1 MLEVTGYFEVSTAS
15 DFKLTYTPNAA
26 TKSKIVNMYVDIY
39 WSGEYEDNEC
49 VPSGVNVSN
58 IFSADI
64 TRAGYWFYT
73 ENSLTSPN
81 TSKSNVVLTIKK
93 PAAHTSIIWEC
104 YVSIGYN
111 ASAPVTISKGTGV
124 KSVYLATTNNATSG
138 SASGTEYDSGTTV
151 YGYAELAKGYKAKS
165 GWTLVSGT
173 ADTEGAKYRVGSVSA
188 GDGNFG
194 TVSAELITYY
204 ITYGLNGGTHGT
216 THPSSYNITTNTF
229 TISDP
234 TRTGYTFDGWSGTGF
249 TGKVKSL
256 SIAQGSIGDRT
267 YTANWTADTYTIA
280 FDKNAEDATGTT
292 NSVTATYD
300 STRSLKANGY

>member
-1 MLEVTGYFEVSTAS
+1 MRKFFKNKVLYILSATAIIFSCLFMFLFKGPQVEAALTIDYDIMNAQIIIANNSTKKYTGKYGTWSWTGVSGINTTSYHSMLDVYGYFEISTTS

-26 TKSKIVNMYVDIY
+26 TKSKIVDMYVDIY

-49 VPSGVNVSN
+49 VPGGVNVSN
-58 IFSADI
+58 IFSANI
-64 TRAGYWFYT
+64 ARAGYWFYT
-73 ENSLTSPN
+73 ENKLTSPN

-138 SASGTEYDSGTTV
+138 SASGTEYDSGATV

-204 ITYGLNGGTHGT
+204 ITYGLNG
-216 THPSSYNITTNTF
+216 
-229 TISDP
+229 
-234 TRTGYTFDGWSGTGF
+234 
-249 TGKVKSL
+249 
-256 SIAQGSIGDRT
+256 
-267 YTANWTADTYTIA
+267 
-280 FDKNAEDATGTT
+280 
-292 NSVTATYD
+292 
-300 STRSLKANGY
+300 